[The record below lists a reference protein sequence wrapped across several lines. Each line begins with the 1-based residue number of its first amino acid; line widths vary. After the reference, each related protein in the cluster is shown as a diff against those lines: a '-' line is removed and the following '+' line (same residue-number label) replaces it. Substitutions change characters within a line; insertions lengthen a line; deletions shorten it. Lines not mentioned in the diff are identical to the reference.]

1 MDCLKFGSF
10 DPNLSYKNVSA
21 AIGSANHEV
30 GGHGEEQ
37 GASCGEKK
45 PCDRAAVDGEV
56 PEHLDQY
63 HFEIWNERQYK
74 DILIIRVSQK
84 NFFLV
89 LHFFLEQS
97 CQMVYKYT
105 TKTFKFKD
113 P

>member
-1 MDCLKFGSF
+1 MDRPNVDSF
-10 DPNLSYKNVSA
+10 KLNLFHEDFFA
-21 AIGSANHEV
+21 AIGSASHEV

-37 GASCGEKK
+37 GVSCGEKK
-45 PCDRAAVDGEV
+45 PCDGAAVDGEV

-74 DILIIRVSQK
+74 DILIIRVSQRI
-84 NFFLV
+84 FFLV